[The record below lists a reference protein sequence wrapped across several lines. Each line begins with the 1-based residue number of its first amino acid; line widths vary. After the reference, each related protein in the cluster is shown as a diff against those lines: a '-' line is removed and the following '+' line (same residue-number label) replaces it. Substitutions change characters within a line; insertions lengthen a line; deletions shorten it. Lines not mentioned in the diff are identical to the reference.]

1 MNRDPLLETMYIPLL
16 SHVAAFSALGRNA
29 RGREVLAL
37 IAAQL
42 TTTVANPGLIV
53 MMEGEYG
60 HEMFFVAEGEVEIY
74 QHNSSTQ
81 TKKEEEFSDFRNGL
95 GVSGPETPQSRCL
108 GLQSL
113 AAQTAVQY
121 RFAGLML

>member
-1 MNRDPLLETMYIPLL
+1 LL
-16 SHVAAFSALGRNA
+16 SHVAAFSALGKIA

-60 HEMFFVAEGEVEIY
+60 HEMFFIADGEVEIY
-74 QHNSSTQ
+74 QHNSSTE
-81 TKKEEEFSDFRNGL
+81 TKREEEFSDFRNGL
-95 GVSGPETPQSRCL
+95 GVSEPQAPQSSRSL
-108 GLQSL
+108 NHEASITKPWATAL
-113 AAQTAVQY
+113 AAQTAVQDQH
-121 RFAGLML
+121 